1 MILTWIA
8 NINDK
13 TENFSSS
20 FPVKMEMFSRLLG
33 KFDFQVFLTMEYC
46 ASDFP
51 TKKRNNGNGYNDRR
65 ALSLT
70 VSLFI
75 SAWLSGTIELS
86 SMLTSIW
93 PTASSSSNSNSFFYY
108 FLLGFKKTPEICKI
122 VKNYFISHILV
133 IGIESVSTLS
143 PHPTE
148 TGFNFLLSNHWG
160 T

>member
-1 MILTWIA
+1 ML
-8 NINDK
+8 K

-20 FPVKMEMFSRLLG
+20 ISLWKWRCSQDYWTSLTFEYSQLWNIALPTSLLG
-33 KFDFQVFLTMEYC
+33 KETMVTIKMIEEH
-46 ASDFP
+46 
-51 TKKRNNGNGYNDRR
+51 
-65 ALSLT
+65 LVT

-86 SMLTSIW
+86 SMLTSSW

-122 VKNYFISHILV
+122 VKNYFISHRLV